1 MHNSKLS
8 TVVGC
13 NIFITNWPTISKCFA
28 DHHIST
34 MNSIFTVIFLSSSWY
49 HYFIGHNFKDKMKM
63 NVFYTATRTCPCI
76 RFGWLNLSAGSFP
89 FKIIDLYI
97 RIFLCYTAPLNLS
110 ILWPFCLHT
119 VIYGLQVDTFP
130 PHITGLLL

>member
-1 MHNSKLS
+1 MHYSKLS

-49 HYFIGHNFKDKMKM
+49 HYFIGHNFKDKVILQLCPGSINTSLLFLHLVVICSKTYMHLISRVTN
-63 NVFYTATRTCPCI
+63 NVHF
-76 RFGWLNLSAGSFP
+76 
-89 FKIIDLYI
+89 FKICLFEA
-97 RIFLCYTAPLNLS
+97 IFHGFISAKNWKWFLRCDYNFISQQYL
-110 ILWPFCLHT
+110 
-119 VIYGLQVDTFP
+119 
-130 PHITGLLL
+130 